1 MNAGLRRY
9 GNYPTRPYRRNYWEL
24 QCIIRGRAVPTHL
37 PGSQTLK
44 VPRLYLFPPDH
55 LHGWIAPKGDL
66 SEMLVIHIRRDFEAA
81 QPGGR
86 GGLQNEIFDLKE
98 LDLLRLRTLYDW
110 LHPHFVA
117 PRESGTEVLEA
128 GCVLLASWLADLRHI
143 DDIEPVD
150 GTSDAAN
157 RVAQARYFY
166 LREII
171 HNPSVEKISNL
182 MGLSAS
188 QLRRSFAAAGE
199 PPPLQVFRSIQLD
212 YARRLL
218 IGSSDPVSRVAEEL
232 GFGSL
237 SSFTRAFTR
246 HFGHSPL
253 GVRRT
258 GFNQR

>member
-1 MNAGLRRY
+1 MQACAGMVIIRPGRIGATIGSCSASFAAGRCQRICPDRRHSRFRDCIFSLPIICMAGLLPRET
-9 GNYPTRPYRRNYWEL
+9 YPRCWSS
-24 QCIIRGRAVPTHL
+24 ISAV
-37 PGSQTLK
+37 TLK
-44 VPRLYLFPPDH
+44 LLNP
-55 LHGWIAPKGDL
+55 A
-66 SEMLVIHIRRDFEAA
+66 
-81 QPGGR
+81 GG
-86 GGLQNEIFDLKE
+86 EIFDLKE